1 MWKTV
6 RNVLGHLLVV
16 LFLLF
21 PAMAEAG
28 QTGKI
33 AGRVTD
39 ASTNEPLMSANVM
52 IKETSLG
59 TITDLDGF
67 YTINNIPP
75 GEYSIIVSF
84 IGYRKTTVSN
94 VIVKIDL
101 TTKID
106 VKLNSEAVQTGDVIV
121 TAERPLVQKDLTSSS
136 ITVSGEELKHIP
148 TENISQVVNIQAG
161 VVGGHFRGGRS
172 GEVAY
177 LIDGVAVNDPY
188 NGSMP
193 MQIDNSVVR
202 EMEVISGTFNAE
214 YGQAM
219 SGIVNIVTSE
229 GSSSYHGSI
238 SAYTGGYATSHTD
251 IFPNNGSLKNLG
263 IKDIQGNLSGYVPFI
278 SNLNFFVT
286 GRYSSDRGYLYGLH
300 VYNVSDMTPFILK
313 NNQGVP
319 QYYPD
324 GNPVYVYKVK
334 GVYYIAPN
342 PSDIVSVVGSPEY
355 VAMNPSIR
363 RSFNGKLS
371 YSIGTFKFI
380 YNGIWDNNWNKYYDQ
395 SFAWTPDGI
404 NNNYRTDW
412 IHSFQITHSPTAN
425 TYQTLKFGYDW
436 YNYKGYLYEDP
447 LDPRYVDPAQGLP
460 TGGGTAY
467 TFRSGGNQ
475 TNRYD
480 RYTKTGIAQWA
491 LNSQITT
498 KQKVGVGVE
507 LREHELYSHS
517 TSLIN
522 LNSTVMDSVTGVA
535 ISQLGYPNLGAPGNQ
550 MYLKKPIELSAYI
563 QDKVE
568 YDMMIINAGIRF
580 DYFDPA
586 SSYPMDLKNP
596 TNNPLFPF
604 PNVWKAAS
612 KKTQLSPR
620 LGISFP
626 ITDQGIIHFSYGH
639 FFQMPSFDNLYTNSD
654 YLVPPSSTLNT
665 IAGNP
670 DLQPQRTVKYE
681 IGLQQVLFT
690 NVGFDFSLYYNDI
703 RNLLGTEIIQ
713 TYEGF
718 EYARYVN
725 RNYGNVKGFILSL
738 DRRFADYY
746 GVKLDY
752 TYQLASG
759 DASDPLSVFYNNQTS
774 PPIETNKTVVPLNWD
789 QRSTL
794 NVSLTVGKPEDWNVG
809 LIFSFGSGFPY
820 TEDTRVSGGLRFENG
835 GLKPSTFN
843 VDMSAEKSISLA
855 GGHFTLF
862 ALIYNLLDIKN
873 EVNVNSASGRANIDL
888 YTYQAGAIVGLNTI
902 QQYLNNPTSFS
913 APRQV
918 RLGFRVDY

>member
-1 MWKTV
+1 MSKIA
-6 RNVLGHLLVV
+6 RNSLSYFLFVS
-16 LFLLF
+16 FLLF
-21 PAMAEAG
+21 PVLAEAG

-33 AGRVTD
+33 AGRVID
-39 ASTNEPLMSANVM
+39 AANNEPLISANVL
-52 IKETSLG
+52 ISETTLG
-59 TITDLDGF
+59 TVTNLDGF

-75 GEYSIIVSF
+75 GEYSVVFSF
-84 IGYRKTTVSN
+84 VGYRKTTVSK

-101 TTKID
+101 TTNVD
-106 VKLNSEAVQTGDVIV
+106 VKLRSEAIQTSDVV
-121 TAERPLVQKDLTSSS
+121 VMAERPLVQKDLTSSS
-136 ITVSGEELKHIP
+136 VTVSDAELKRIP
-148 TENISQVVNIQAG
+148 TENIDQVVNIQAG

-177 LIDGVAVNDPY
+177 LVDGVAVNDPY

-193 MQIDNSVVR
+193 LQIDNSVVR

-229 GSSSYHGSI
+229 GSSWYHGSI
-238 SAYTGGYATSHTD
+238 SAYAGDYATSHTD
-251 IFPNNGSLKNLG
+251 VFPNNGSLKNLG
-263 IKDIQGNLSGYVPFI
+263 IKNIQGNLSGYIPSI
-278 SNLNFFVT
+278 SNFTFFIT
-286 GRYSSDRGYLYGLH
+286 GRYTSDRGYIYGLH
-300 VYNVSDMTPFILK
+300 VYNVTDMTPYQLK
-313 NNQGVP
+313 TSQGVP
-319 QYYPD
+319 LYYPD
-324 GNPVYVYKVK
+324 DSPIYVYTVRGKQYIPQSPSDVSSLIGNP
-334 GVYYIAPN
+334 
-342 PSDIVSVVGSPEY
+342 DY
-355 VAMNPSIR
+355 VAMNPSLR
-363 RSFNGKLS
+363 RSLNGKLA
-371 YSIGTFKFI
+371 YSIGTFKFV
-380 YNGIWDNNWNKYYDQ
+380 YSGLYDNNWNKYYDHA
-395 SFAWTPDGI
+395 FAWTPDGI
-404 NNNYRTDW
+404 MNHYRTDW
-412 IHSFQITHSPTAN
+412 IHSFQITYSPTVN

-436 YNYKGYLYEDP
+436 YNYKGYLYANPYDTC
-447 LDPRYVDPAQGLP
+447 YVDPSQGLP

-467 TFRSGGNQ
+467 TFNSGGNEAG
-475 TNRYD
+475 RYD
-480 RYTKTGIAQWA
+480 RYTKTKIAQWV
-491 LNSQITT
+491 LNSQINT
-498 KQKVGVGVE
+498 KQKIGVGVE
-507 LREHELYSHS
+507 LREDELYSHS

-522 LNSTVMDSVTGVA
+522 LNSTIFDSATGVA
-535 ISQLGYPNLGAPGNQ
+535 IPQLGYPNLGAPGNQ
-550 MYLKKPIELSAYI
+550 MYHKEPIELSAYI

-568 YDMMIINAGIRF
+568 YDMMIINAGIRY

-596 TNNPLFPF
+596 TKNPLFPF

-612 KKTQLSPR
+612 TKTQFSPR
-620 LGISFP
+620 FGISFP

-639 FFQMPSFDNLYTNSD
+639 FFQIPNFDNLYTNSD

-670 DLQPQRTVKYE
+670 DLQPQLTVKYE

-725 RNYGNVKGFILSL
+725 RDYGNVKGFVLSL

-794 NVSLTVGKPEDWNVG
+794 NISLTIGTPEDWNVG
-809 LIFSFGSGFPY
+809 LIFSYGSGFPY

-843 VDMSAEKSISLA
+843 VDMTADKSISIA

-862 ALIYNLLDIKN
+862 ALVYNLLDTKN

-902 QQYLNNPTSFS
+902 QQYLNDPSSFS
-913 APRQV
+913 PPRQI
-918 RLGFRVDY
+918 RLGFRVNF